1 MNTAENARNARN
13 HVSELLRLINIASN
27 ITENNPRGH
36 IETLAHSYVQ
46 TLNRAQDAISIL
58 FNQKRDAIMERV
70 RREQE
75 QVIPP
80 PVVPVSHSVQ
90 EQQTIDLTAEVV
102 VPNTDVNTE
111 TRDTQ
116 QQFVEFAETRRRSIE
131 MLRPTGRYHEQ
142 QRQMAQHRSI
152 EERIAMGIMRGSVAL
167 RAQKRQKKIV
177 FKSKA
182 LKKLDA
188 ETSMS
193 TECVICYETPKMV
206 DSCVTNCGHKFCSGC
221 LTEWVDRKEKVSCPM
236 CRNVLTRVDTFRIRK
251 YRNVN

>member
-1 MNTAENARNARN
+1 MNTVENARN

-80 PVVPVSHSVQ
+80 PVIPVSHSVQ
-90 EQQTIDLTAEVV
+90 EQQTIDLTTEVV
-102 VPNTDVNTE
+102 VPTTDVNTE
-111 TRDTQ
+111 TTDTQ
-116 QQFVEFAETRRRSIE
+116 QQFAEFAETRRRSIA
-131 MLRPTGRYHEQ
+131 MLRPTRRY
-142 QRQMAQHRSI
+142 QRQMAQYISM

-167 RAQKRQKKIV
+167 RAQRQQKKIV

-188 ETSMS
+188 ESSMS

-221 LTEWVDRKEKVSCPM
+221 LNEWVDRKEKTSCPM
-236 CRNVLTRVDTFRIRK
+236 CRIVLTRVDTFRIRK
-251 YRNVN
+251 QPVRLI